1 MTKILKVKVNNIP
14 KDKDFKVIQLS
25 TKKTYYFKE
34 FDEILTMIRELAEE
48 KEKSYPL
55 DISIV
60 DYDDS
65 TISSFEMP
73 QYLINKNTKTSIFE
87 IIKMEMIKDK
97 DIDEKNVSQ
106 EYIDAYKQTL
116 EESNNYDVAKNN
128 EVKSGSLKKTSI
140 FSKLRRKKNSEV
152 EEETTPID
160 DEELDQVKEDSLD
173 EVAGNRD
180 AENIMKA
187 TEVVSINGENEIN
200 PDEEPANHDEVVDLT
215 DSQDRIL
222 ATEEKEHKEVSDNNE
237 NQLADSV
244 TITGNQLNDNNQANI
259 ESVTYSSKQQIL
271 KEDEQ
276 KIVDR
281 TNTLN
286 LNDIEK
292 EHKEKF
298 DSNQI
303 LNLKEERIEPQKF
316 IEDVKEPEEKN
327 EQYYLNTREKQKANF
342 HNEELNIIENE
353 LIEFIINEET
363 KLSKELE
370 TFYNENK
377 PNYQDYLEQLIE
389 IERPVFDEKINL
401 IDQQLSDEIEMILK
415 SDDEQYKLNR
425 AIKQKQLN
433 NDKDTRLFE
442 ERSKFKETANILES
456 RAKQKA
462 EDEIKLLV
470 EEKRVQGIKDIKSNV
485 LRMKAERLK
494 ALSWTLFDYDKKTY
508 KALLEIQDQIAQD
521 IKDRKRLDSEIEA
534 NKVLQQKLS
543 LEEEKTKL
551 EIKKS
556 EEAIHYSK
564 QVEIEK
570 AISDNELKKARALEE
585 NSKHEFEIKAKDIE
599 LRKIQAKEDENRLKE
614 EDIQLRRKELEN
626 RNKED
631 ENIAK
636 LIKYNNINHL
646 FPQNN
651 NLQEVKEETRTEGVP
666 ESEVKPQAVYKNN
679 EIPQPSKSLGKILT
693 ALVITGAIAI
703 PGYFYADSQGLL
715 DDKQEVNKA
724 ETKDQYKSYIEK
736 EDYVNAINEKPSK
749 AKEIKKMLL
758 DNKDYLNA
766 VKVGQSTNDKE
777 YLITTYLSNGNLD
790 DLFKTYKSMTYEE
803 KMALPLETKKAIVN
817 KYIADKSYTKASI
830 INKDA
835 KIKSLQKKIDKAL
848 NQEKDTKQTTQKVEE
863 VSKVVQQPLITTTDN
878 YSNQASTQF
887 NQGDDRQ

>member
-60 DYDDS
+60 DYDDP

-128 EVKSGSLKKTSI
+128 EVKSGSLKKASI

-187 TEVVSINGENEIN
+187 TEVVSISGENEIN
-200 PDEEPANHDEVVDLT
+200 PDEEPANHGEVVDLT

-222 ATEEKEHKEVSDNNE
+222 ATEEKEHKEVSDNNV

-244 TITGNQLNDNNQANI
+244 TNSGNQLNDNNQANI

-276 KIVDR
+276 KKVDR

-292 EHKEKF
+292 EHKENF

-316 IEDVKEPEEKN
+316 TEDVKEPEEKN
-327 EQYYLNTREKQKANF
+327 EQYYLNTREKQKADF

-363 KLSKELE
+363 KLNKELE

-377 PNYQDYLEQLIE
+377 PKYQDYLEQLIE
-389 IERPVFDEKINL
+389 TERPVFDEKINL

-470 EEKRVQGIKDIKSNV
+470 EEKRIQGIKDIKSNV
-485 LRMKAERLK
+485 LRLKAERLK
-494 ALSWTLFDYDKKTY
+494 ALSWTLFDYDKETY
-508 KALLEIQDQIAQD
+508 KALLEIQNQIAQD

-564 QVEIEK
+564 QVESEK
-570 AISDNELKKARALEE
+570 AISDNELKKARALEA
-585 NSKHEFEIKAKDIE
+585 NSKHELEIKAKDIE

-651 NLQEVKEETRTEGVP
+651 KVQEVKEETSTEVVP
-666 ESEVKPQAVYKNN
+666 ESDVKSQAVYEKN

-715 DDKQEVNKA
+715 DDKQEVNKT
-724 ETKDQYKSYIEK
+724 ETKDHYKSYIEK
-736 EDYVNAINEKPSK
+736 EDYVNAIKEKPSK
-749 AKEIKKMLL
+749 AKEIKKLLL

-790 DLFKTYKSMTYEE
+790 DLFKTYKSMSYEE

-835 KIKSLQKKIDKAL
+835 KIKPLQKKIDKAL
-848 NQEKDTKQTTQKVEE
+848 NQEKNMKQSTQTAEE
-863 VSKVVQQPLITTTDN
+863 VSRVVQQPLTTTTNN
-878 YSNQASTQF
+878 YSNQVSTQF

>member
-1 MTKILKVKVNNIP
+1 
-14 KDKDFKVIQLS
+14 
-25 TKKTYYFKE
+25 
-34 FDEILTMIRELAEE
+34 MIRELAEE

-60 DYDDS
+60 DYDDT

-244 TITGNQLNDNNQANI
+244 TNAENQLSDNNKTNEDTVTFTVKEQETEEPNI
-259 ESVTYSSKQQIL
+259 NSHNAEL
-271 KEDEQ
+271 KL
-276 KIVDR
+276 R
-281 TNTLN
+281 
-286 LNDIEK
+286 DIEK
-292 EHKEKF
+292 EHNEQF
-298 DSNQI
+298 DSNEI
-303 LNLKEERIEPQKF
+303 LKLKEERIEPQKF
-316 IEDVKEPEEKN
+316 TEDVKEPEEKN

-494 ALSWTLFDYDKKTY
+494 ALSWALFDYDKETY

-564 QVEIEK
+564 QVESEK

-585 NSKHEFEIKAKDIE
+585 NSKHELEIKAKDIE

-749 AKEIKKMLL
+749 AKEIKK
-758 DNKDYLNA
+758 NA
-766 VKVGQSTNDKE
+766 
-777 YLITTYLSNGNLD
+777 
-790 DLFKTYKSMTYEE
+790 F
-803 KMALPLETKKAIVN
+803 
-817 KYIADKSYTKASI
+817 
-830 INKDA
+830 
-835 KIKSLQKKIDKAL
+835 
-848 NQEKDTKQTTQKVEE
+848 
-863 VSKVVQQPLITTTDN
+863 
-878 YSNQASTQF
+878 
-887 NQGDDRQ
+887 R

>member
-60 DYDDS
+60 DYDDP

-128 EVKSGSLKKTSI
+128 EVKSGSLKKASI

-200 PDEEPANHDEVVDLT
+200 PDEEPANHGEVVDLT

-222 ATEEKEHKEVSDNNE
+222 ATEEKEHKEVSDNNV

-244 TITGNQLNDNNQANI
+244 TNSGNQLNDNNQANI

-292 EHKEKF
+292 EHKENF

-316 IEDVKEPEEKN
+316 TEDVKEPEEKN
-327 EQYYLNTREKQKANF
+327 EQYYLNTREKQKADF

-363 KLSKELE
+363 KLNKELE

-389 IERPVFDEKINL
+389 TERPVFDEKINL

-470 EEKRVQGIKDIKSNV
+470 EEKRIQGIKDIKSNV
-485 LRMKAERLK
+485 LRLKAERLK
-494 ALSWTLFDYDKKTY
+494 ALSWTLFDYDKETY
-508 KALLEIQDQIAQD
+508 KALLEIQNQIAQD

-564 QVEIEK
+564 QVESEK
-570 AISDNELKKARALEE
+570 AISDNELKKARALEQ
-585 NSKHEFEIKAKDIE
+585 NSKHELEIKAKDIE

-651 NLQEVKEETRTEGVP
+651 KVQEVKEETSTEVVP
-666 ESEVKPQAVYKNN
+666 ESDVKSQAVYEKN

-715 DDKQEVNKA
+715 DDKQEVNKT

-736 EDYVNAINEKPSK
+736 EDYLNAIKEKPSK

-803 KMALPLETKKAIVN
+803 KMALPLEKKKAIVN

-835 KIKSLQKKIDKAL
+835 KIKPLQKKIDKAL
-848 NQEKDTKQTTQKVEE
+848 NQEKNMKQTTQTAEE
-863 VSKVVQQPLITTTDN
+863 VSRVVQQPLTTTTDN
-878 YSNQASTQF
+878 YSNQVSTQF

>member
-60 DYDDS
+60 DYDDP

-128 EVKSGSLKKTSI
+128 EVKSGSLKKASI

-160 DEELDQVKEDSLD
+160 VEELDQVKEDSLD

-187 TEVVSINGENEIN
+187 TEVVSISGENEIN

-271 KEDEQ
+271 KEDDQ

-292 EHKEKF
+292 EHKENF

-316 IEDVKEPEEKN
+316 TEDVKEPEEKK
-327 EQYYLNTREKQKANF
+327 EQYYLNTREKQKADF

-353 LIEFIINEET
+353 LIEYIINEET
-363 KLSKELE
+363 KLNKELE
-370 TFYNENK
+370 TFYNQNK
-377 PNYQDYLEQLIE
+377 PNFQDYLEQLIE
-389 IERPVFDEKINL
+389 SERPVFDEKIRL

-494 ALSWTLFDYDKKTY
+494 ALSWTLFDYDKETY

-564 QVEIEK
+564 QVESEK

-585 NSKHEFEIKAKDIE
+585 NSKHELEIKVKDIE

-651 NLQEVKEETRTEGVP
+651 KVQEVKEETRTEVVP
-666 ESEVKPQAVYKNN
+666 ESEVKPQAVYEKN

-693 ALVITGAIAI
+693 ALAITGAIAI

-715 DDKQEVNKA
+715 DDKQEVNKT

-736 EDYVNAINEKPSK
+736 EDYVNAIKEKPSK

-758 DNKDYLNA
+758 DNKDYVNA

-835 KIKSLQKKIDKAL
+835 KIKSLQKKIDRGL
-848 NQEKDTKQTTQKVEE
+848 NQEKDTKQTTQPVGEA
-863 VSKVVQQPLITTTDN
+863 SRVVQQPLTTTTDN

>member
-60 DYDDS
+60 DYDDP

-128 EVKSGSLKKTSI
+128 EVKSGSLKKASI

-200 PDEEPANHDEVVDLT
+200 PDEEPANHGEVVDLT

-222 ATEEKEHKEVSDNNE
+222 ATEEKEHKEVSDNNV

-244 TITGNQLNDNNQANI
+244 TNSGNQLNDNNQANI

-276 KIVDR
+276 KIIDR

-286 LNDIEK
+286 INEIEK
-292 EHKEKF
+292 EHKENF
-298 DSNQI
+298 DRNQI

-316 IEDVKEPEEKN
+316 TEDVKEPEEKN
-327 EQYYLNTREKQKANF
+327 EQYYLNTREKQKADF

-363 KLSKELE
+363 KLNKELE

-389 IERPVFDEKINL
+389 TERPVFDEKINL

-470 EEKRVQGIKDIKSNV
+470 EEKRIQGIKDIKSNV

-494 ALSWTLFDYDKKTY
+494 ALSWTLFDYDKETY
-508 KALLEIQDQIAQD
+508 KALLEIQNQIAQD

-564 QVEIEK
+564 QVESEK
-570 AISDNELKKARALEE
+570 AISDNELKKARALEA
-585 NSKHEFEIKAKDIE
+585 NSKHELEIKAKDIE

-651 NLQEVKEETRTEGVP
+651 KMQEVKEETRTEVVP
-666 ESEVKPQAVYKNN
+666 ESEEKPQAVYKKN

-693 ALVITGAIAI
+693 ALVIAGAIAI

-715 DDKQEVNKA
+715 DDKQEVNKT

-736 EDYVNAINEKPSK
+736 EDYVNAIKERPSK

-790 DLFKTYKSMTYEE
+790 DLFKTYKSMSYEE

-835 KIKSLQKKIDKAL
+835 KIKPLQKKIDKAL
-848 NQEKDTKQTTQKVEE
+848 NQEKNMKQSTQTAEE
-863 VSKVVQQPLITTTDN
+863 VSRVVQQPLTTTTDN
-878 YSNQASTQF
+878 YSNQVSTQF